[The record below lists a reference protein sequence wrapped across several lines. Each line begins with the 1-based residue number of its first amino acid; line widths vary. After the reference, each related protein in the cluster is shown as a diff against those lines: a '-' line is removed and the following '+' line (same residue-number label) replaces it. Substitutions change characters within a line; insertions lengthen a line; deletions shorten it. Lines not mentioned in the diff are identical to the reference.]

1 MLWRDLIRHICVLG
15 TRNAQR
21 LARKRKVQAAIQL
34 AFLTDDGSNYL
45 LKMRDDTLGFNQ
57 L

>member
-1 MLWRDLIRHICVLG
+1 MWRDLIRHICVLG